1 MALHSSS
8 EPSYFKQKKFPR
20 ENAIANISLESNLY
34 LVLHPDKFLVL
45 SLYEESR
52 LPGVQFSGV
61 CCFLFSSVRFS
72 VRLLIPLILPFY
84 P

>member
-8 EPSYFKQKKFPR
+8 EPFDWKQKKFPR
-20 ENAIANISLESNLY
+20 ENAIASISLESNLY

-45 SLYEESR
+45 FLYGESR

-61 CCFLFSSVRFS
+61 CCFLFSSVHFFAH
-72 VRLLIPLILPFY
+72 LLIPLILQFY